1 MDFDIMSALWFA
13 MLVLLTMWASRTLAG
28 VMTASDSQA
37 ANTVGRA
44 LGSIVG

>member
-1 MDFDIMSALWFA
+1 MEFDVMSALWFA

-28 VMTASDSQA
+28 VLTNSDNQA
-37 ANTVGRA
+37 AQAIGRG